1 MSSTLVNDIVF
12 DKNQRGRVHLTVNY
26 TGTESFKNEYNQ
38 SISKKLWMLQSNFD
52 W

>member
-1 MSSTLVNDIVF
+1 MSPTLVNDFVF

-38 SISKKLWMLQSNFD
+38 LITKKLKMLQ
-52 W
+52 